1 MVGRWYVVSFQPGRG
16 DLAERNLQRQ
26 GFCTWMPRQTR
37 IVTHARRKIER
48 RLPFFPGYMFVFLD
62 LERDRWRAVNGTMGV
77 RTLIIQGEKPLPC
90 PVGLVEKLQ
99 AFSDE
104 NGIFNPVFDLK
115 MGDSVRIVS
124 GPFADA
130 VGSLAR
136 LDGAG
141 RVRVLLQMM
150 RSEIPVIVDAWAV
163 VPAGV

>member
-1 MVGRWYVVSFQPGRG
+1 MRF
-16 DLAERNLQRQ
+16 
-26 GFCTWMPRQTR
+26 
-37 IVTHARRKIER
+37 VTHARRKIER
-48 RLPFFPGYMFVFLD
+48 QLPFFPGYMFVLLD

-77 RTLIIQGEKPLPC
+77 RGLVMQGEKPLPC

-99 AFSDE
+99 SFSDE

-115 MGDSVRIVS
+115 MGASVRIVS

-130 VGSLAR
+130 IGNLAC

-150 RSEIPVIVDAWAV
+150 HSEIPVIVDGRAV
-163 VPAGV
+163 VPEGL